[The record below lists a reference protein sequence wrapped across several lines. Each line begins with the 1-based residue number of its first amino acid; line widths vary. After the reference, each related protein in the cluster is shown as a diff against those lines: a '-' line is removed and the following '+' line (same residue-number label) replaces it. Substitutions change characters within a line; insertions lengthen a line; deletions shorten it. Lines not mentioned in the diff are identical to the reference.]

1 MATNLISEITKIFG
15 STISARIA
23 SGQGLDKPSV
33 EMATSAAVPALLA
46 ALVSLVSKPQG
57 PARLSE
63 VVAKQQPDLLSS
75 LASVVGSSGQKALID
90 QGANALNSLL
100 GGKTVSSLT
109 SAVGQYAG
117 IGEVGSKSL
126 MGLLGPAVL
135 GVLGQQQRSSGLDSS
150 GLARLLTSQKDTI
163 FAALP
168 SGFSR
173 FLSGTGI
180 LDSVAGSTV
189 KSGYPTKPAYQTPSR
204 STPSAWRWAL
214 AALALLLLGGL
225 GWRLWSGQHTEGPK
239 MAVET
244 PSPVEAFRAVHGV
257 RVDDVDLGQ
266 LAKSAVDGLQSS
278 LRGIKDEATAQT
290 AMPGLTQAV
299 SQFDQL
305 TGLVGRLSPE
315 TRKTL
320 PDAFVAIRPQIDKL
334 FDQAMALP
342 GVGPVIKPTVD
353 VLRSKLDTLATV

>member
-1 MATNLISEITKIFG
+1 MATNLTSEITKIFG
-15 STISARIA
+15 PTILARTA
-23 SGQGLDKPSV
+23 TGLGLDKPSV

-57 PARLSE
+57 PAKLSE
-63 VVAKQQPDLLSS
+63 VVAKQHPDLLSG
-75 LASVVGSSGQKALID
+75 LANVVGSSGQKDLID

-126 MGLLGPAVL
+126 MGLLGPVVL

-150 GLARLLTSQKDTI
+150 GLARLLTSQKDNI

-168 SGFSR
+168 SGFSKV
-173 FLSGTGI
+173 LSGTGI
-180 LDSVAGSTV
+180 LDSVAGATV
-189 KSGYPTKPAYQTPSR
+189 RSAYRTPSR
-204 STPSAWRWAL
+204 STASAWPWAL
-214 AALALLLLGGL
+214 AAAALLLLGGL
-225 GWRLWSGQHTEGPK
+225 GWSVWSSHRSEGPK

-244 PSPVEAFRAVHGV
+244 PSPAETFQAVHGV
-257 RVDDVDLGQ
+257 RVGDVDLGQ
-266 LAKSAVDGLQSS
+266 LAKSAIDGLQSS

-290 AMPGLTQAV
+290 AMPGLTQAA

-305 TGLVGRLSPE
+305 TGLLGQLSPA
-315 TRKTL
+315 TRKTF
-320 PDAFVAIRPQIDKL
+320 PDAFVVIRPQIDKL

-353 VLRSKLDTLATV
+353 VLRSKLDTLATA

>member
-1 MATNLISEITKIFG
+1 MATNLTSEITKIFG
-15 STISARIA
+15 PTILARTA
-23 SGQGLDKPSV
+23 TGLGLDKPSV
-33 EMATSAAVPALLA
+33 EMATNAAVPALLA

-63 VVAKQQPDLLSS
+63 AVAKQHPDLLSG
-75 LASVVGSSGQKALID
+75 LANVVGGYGQKDLID

-126 MGLLGPAVL
+126 MGLLGPVVL
-135 GVLGQQQRSSGLDSS
+135 GVLGQQQRNSGLDSS
-150 GLARLLTSQKDTI
+150 GLTRLLTSQKDAI

-180 LDSVAGSTV
+180 LDSVTGSV
-189 KSGYPTKPAYQTPSR
+189 RSAYQTPSR
-204 STPSAWRWAL
+204 STPSAWPWAL
-214 AALALLLLGGL
+214 AAAALLLLGGL
-225 GWRLWSGQHTEGPK
+225 GWSVWSGHRAEGPK

-244 PSPVEAFRAVHGV
+244 PSPAEAFQAVHGV
-257 RVDDVDLGQ
+257 RVGDVDLGQ

-290 AMPGLTQAV
+290 AMPGLTQAA

-305 TGLVGRLSPE
+305 TGLLGQLSPA

-342 GVGPVIKPTVD
+342 GVGPLIKPTVD
-353 VLRSKLDTLATV
+353 VLRSKLDTLATA

>member
-1 MATNLISEITKIFG
+1 MATNLTWEITKIFG
-15 STISARIA
+15 PTILARTA
-23 SGQGLDKPSV
+23 TGLGLDKPSV
-33 EMATSAAVPALLA
+33 EMATNAAVPALLA

-63 VVAKQQPDLLSS
+63 AVAKQHPDLLSN
-75 LASVVGSSGQKALID
+75 LASVVGGSGRRDLID
-90 QGANALNSLL
+90 QGDNALNSLL

-126 MGLLGPAVL
+126 MGLLGPVVL

-150 GLARLLTSQKDTI
+150 GLARLLTSQKDAI

-180 LDSVAGSTV
+180 LDSVTGSV
-189 KSGYPTKPAYQTPSR
+189 GSAYQTPSR
-204 STPSAWRWAL
+204 STPSAWPWAL
-214 AALALLLLGGL
+214 AAAALLLLGGL
-225 GWRLWSGQHTEGPK
+225 GWSVWSGHRSEGPK

-244 PSPVEAFRAVHGV
+244 PSPAETLQAVHGV
-257 RVDDVDLGQ
+257 RVGDVDLGQ
-266 LAKSAVDGLQSS
+266 LAKSAIDGLQSS

-290 AMPGLTQAV
+290 AMPGLTQAA

-305 TGLVGRLSPE
+305 TGLLGQLSPA

-353 VLRSKLDTLATV
+353 VLRSKLDTLATA

>member
-15 STISARIA
+15 PTILARTA
-23 SGQGLDKPSV
+23 SGLGLDKPSV

-57 PARLSE
+57 PAKLSE
-63 VVAKQQPDLLSS
+63 AVAKQYPDLSS
-75 LASVVGSSGQKALID
+75 LANVVGSSGQKDLID

-100 GGKTVSSLT
+100 GSKTVSSLS

-126 MGLLGPAVL
+126 MGLLGPVVL

-163 FAALP
+163 LAALP

-173 FLSGTGI
+173 ALSGTGI
-180 LDSVAGSTV
+180 LDSLAGSTV
-189 KSGYPTKPAYQTPSR
+189 RSAYQTPSR
-204 STPSAWRWAL
+204 SAASAWRWAL
-214 AALALLLLGGL
+214 PAAALLLLGGL
-225 GWRLWSGQHTEGPK
+225 GWSLWSGHHAEGPK

-244 PSPVEAFRAVHGV
+244 PSPAEAFQAVHGV
-257 RVDDVDLGQ
+257 RVGDVDLGQ

-290 AMPGLTQAV
+290 AMPGLTQAA
-299 SQFDQL
+299 SQFEQL
-305 TGLVGRLSPE
+305 TGLVGQLSPE
-315 TRKTL
+315 TGKTL
-320 PDAFVAIRPQIDKL
+320 PDAFAAIRPQIDKL

-353 VLRSKLDTLATV
+353 VLRSKLDTLATA